1 MFSILRLLRYLP
13 KGNALRLL
21 IVGVIFVLG
30 FMALAFNDLS
40 PFGIDRQ
47 GFRQGLDIQGGSH
60 LVYEAR
66 ADEDGDIN
74 VTAAQM
80 EGVARIIRRRVDAF
94 GVSEPIVQRVGD
106 HRIMVQIPGVRDVER
121 AKKLIGATAQLDFRE
136 QRLRE
141 DGTPVIDLN
150 GSIIWDPAI
159 GTGRTGQMV
168 HLTGQ
173 FMLPNSQV
181 IVDPTTNL
189 PNVAFQLN
197 GDGARL
203 FEQITE
209 RLLGQPLGIFLDDLL
224 ISAPTVQAVIRENG
238 VISNLSLDEAEDLSI
253 ELNAGALPIP
263 IELIRE
269 QDVDATLGQ
278 ESVDKSMVAAVIGLL
293 AVLVF
298 MMLYY
303 RLPGA
308 LAACALV
315 IYGIVVLCSFK
326 LIPVTLTLSGLAGFI
341 LSIGMA
347 VDANI
352 LIFERL
358 KEELRSGRSLRA
370 AVEAGFNRAWPAIR
384 DSNVSTLLTCGI
396 LFWFGDKLGTPL
408 VTGFAVALA
417 IGVVTSMFT
426 AMFVTRSFLRFFIG
440 PNLETKLHYFNVD
453 RRAQSDEDGEAAPP
467 APAVGRLE
475 NTRLNLVDR
484 RMWYIIIS
492 AIVILPGLMSLIFPP
507 AFKPGIEFSSGATIE
522 VSFINPQ
529 DVGLRREA
537 QVTTSAIRDEVANL
551 GHGDAIVQKLGSN
564 SFLIRTKALASGE
577 LDDQGNVGPSESE
590 MIKNALERRYGPT
603 SIDKFEISFV
613 SAIVAA
619 ESVRNAGIAVLVA
632 ILGIFVY
639 IAYAFR
645 KMPHFFRYSFAAIIA
660 LFHDVIIILGL
671 FSILGK
677 VIDMEISTMFITGL
691 LAVIGYSINDTIVV
705 LDRVREN
712 VQNRAGE
719 SFEQIVNNSLLETMG
734 RSMNTSLTT
743 AFMQISL
750 LVIGG
755 ATLKPFIL
763 VLFIGTIVGTYSSIF
778 IATQLL
784 VIWDKQEFGQLW
796 RRVQVRL
803 AGAREN

>member
-1 MFSILRLLRYLP
+1 MFSIFRLLRYLP
-13 KGNALRLL
+13 QGNALRLL

-30 FMALAFNDLS
+30 LVVIGFNDLS

-47 GFRQGLDIQGGSH
+47 GFRQGLDIKGGSH

-66 ADEDGDIN
+66 AGEDGEQN
-74 VTAAQM
+74 VTASQM
-80 EGVARIIRRRVDAF
+80 DGVARIIRRRVDAF
-94 GVSEPIVQRVGD
+94 GVAEPIVQRVGNN
-106 HRIMVQIPGVRDVER
+106 RIMVQIPGVRDVER
-121 AKKLIGATAQLDFRE
+121 AKKLIGATAQLEFRE

-150 GSIIWDPAI
+150 GSIIWDPAS
-159 GTGRTGQMV
+159 GTNRRGQQV
-168 HLTGQ
+168 RLTGQ
-173 FMLPNSQV
+173 FMLPNAQV
-181 IVDPTTNL
+181 IIDPTTNL
-189 PNVAFQLN
+189 PNVAFQFN
-197 GDGARL
+197 PDGARL
-203 FEQITE
+203 FEQITG
-209 RLLGQPLGIFLDDLL
+209 RLIGKPLGIFLDNLL
-224 ISAPTVQAVIRENG
+224 VSAPTVQAIISENG
-238 VISNLSLDEAEDLSI
+238 VITNLSLEEAEDLTI

-278 ESVDKSMVAAVIGLL
+278 ESVDKSLIAAVIGLL
-293 AVLVF
+293 SVLVF
-298 MMLYY
+298 MILYY
-303 RLPGA
+303 RLPGV

-315 IYGIVVLCSFK
+315 IYGMVVLSTFK

-384 DSNVSTLLTCGI
+384 DSNVSTLLTCVI
-396 LFWFGDKLGTPL
+396 LYWFGDRLGTPL
-408 VTGFAVALA
+408 VTGFAVALG

-440 PNLETKLHYFNVD
+440 PNLETKLRYFNVN
-453 RRAQSDEDGEAAPP
+453 RKAQDDEAEEVTPVAS
-467 APAVGRLE
+467 RLGK
-475 NTRLNLVDR
+475 TRLNLVDR

-492 AIVILPGLMSLIFPP
+492 AVVILPGLMSLIYPP

-522 VSFINPQ
+522 ISFVNPQ
-529 DVGLRREA
+529 DVALRREA
-537 QVTTSAIRDEVANL
+537 AVSSSAIRNELAKV

-564 SFLIRTKALASGE
+564 SFLIRTKPLASGE
-577 LDDQGNVGPSESE
+577 LDDQGNVGPAESE
-590 MIKNALERRYGPT
+590 LIKNALETRYGPT
-603 SIDKFEISFV
+603 SLDKFEISFV

-619 ESVRNAGIAVLVA
+619 ESVRNAAFAVLAA
-632 ILGIFVY
+632 IVGIFIY

-671 FSILGK
+671 FSIFGK
-677 VIDMEISTMFITGL
+677 AFDMEISTMFITGL

-719 SFEQIVNNSLLETMG
+719 SFEEIVNNSLLETMG

-743 AFMQISL
+743 AFMQLSL
-750 LVIGG
+750 LFIGG
-755 ATLKPFIL
+755 DTLKPFIL